1 MQLNKDLMTY
11 GTCTAIGTPNEVC
24 NTRIIF
30 CSPDHWNSSS
40 NEIPSLDDFK
50 TWTPIQERKS
60 FSNARISIINVMF
73 MSQLT
78 NTNYRAR
85 LDQILLEESSHKR
98 IVGISKL

>member
-1 MQLNKDLMTY
+1 
-11 GTCTAIGTPNEVC
+11 
-24 NTRIIF
+24 
-30 CSPDHWNSSS
+30 
-40 NEIPSLDDFK
+40 
-50 TWTPIQERKS
+50 
-60 FSNARISIINVMF
+60 MF